1 MRTYP
6 RFGTT
11 PCQARNN
18 RRNRTFPH
26 FCPRDSAACRF
37 PQGSGSVWWV
47 LELRCV
53 CPHLSQFPPLPWS
66 PHFQLADSNPHSS
79 VPSNLLGRFDPARQP
94 NWLFLS
100 LWPLDSEPGPRASA
114 RTLPSARE
122 ACSNPGPGTLPT
134 RPHTAGRKA
143 DGGPAALR
151 LAPGAETWTPAPFSF
166 PLLCACLTDSPHGGS
181 THSATGKSAL
191 LIVQLINDH
200 GWPFPVEKMRQG
212 PGLYVVQLTRG
223 DSGKMTYLSLLISVS
238 AQWRDNNR
246 IYLMQLFQELNE
258 LTYARDLEQC
268 LAQDHP

>member
-1 MRTYP
+1 MEARRLYGLLLERRPGP
-6 RFGTT
+6 R
-11 PCQARNN
+11 
-18 RRNRTFPH
+18 
-26 FCPRDSAACRF
+26 
-37 PQGSGSVWWV
+37 
-47 LELRCV
+47 
-53 CPHLSQFPPLPWS
+53 LPS
-66 PHFQLADSNPHSS
+66 PSLSS
-79 VPSNLLGRFDPARQP
+79 VPD
-94 NWLFLS
+94 
-100 LWPLDSEPGPRASA
+100 
-114 RTLPSARE
+114 
-122 ACSNPGPGTLPT
+122 
-134 RPHTAGRKA
+134 
-143 DGGPAALR
+143 
-151 LAPGAETWTPAPFSF
+151 
-166 PLLCACLTDSPHGGS
+166 CLTDSPHGGS